1 MAARAR
7 WKKAGKHIAESNEE
21 ILDENSDQKSNLDQK
36 SYLDQKSNFQR
47 RLRKRAANNDAKAKN
62 AARTFKKKT
71 RATRR
76 RKISSSD

>member
-7 WKKAGKHIAESNEE
+7 WKKAGKNITEFNEE
-21 ILDENSDQKSNLDQK
+21 ILDEN
-36 SYLDQKSNFQR
+36 LDQKSNFQR
-47 RLRKRAANNDAKAKN
+47 RLRKRAANNDARAKN
-62 AARTFKKKT
+62 AAKTFKKKT

>member
-7 WKKAGKHIAESNEE
+7 WKKAGKNITESNEE
-21 ILDENSDQKSNLDQK
+21 ILDENSDQKSN
-36 SYLDQKSNFQR
+36 FQR
-47 RLRKRAANNDAKAKN
+47 RLRKRAATNDAKAKN
-62 AARTFKKKT
+62 AAKTFKKKT

>member
-7 WKKAGKHIAESNEE
+7 WKKAGKNITESNEE
-21 ILDENSDQKSNLDQK
+21 ILDEN
-36 SYLDQKSNFQR
+36 LDQKSNFQR
-47 RLRKRAANNDAKAKN
+47 RLRKRAANNDVKAKN
-62 AARTFKKKT
+62 AAKTFKKKT

>member
-7 WKKAGKHIAESNEE
+7 WKKAGKNIAESNEE

-36 SYLDQKSNFQR
+36 SNFQR
-47 RLRKRAANNDAKAKN
+47 RLRKRAANNDATKAKN

>member
-7 WKKAGKHIAESNEE
+7 WKKAGKNIAESNEE
-21 ILDENSDQKSNLDQK
+21 ILDENSDQKSN
-36 SYLDQKSNFQR
+36 LDQKSNFQR

>member
-7 WKKAGKHIAESNEE
+7 WKKAGKNIAESNEE

-36 SYLDQKSNFQR
+36 SNFQR
-47 RLRKRAANNDAKAKN
+47 RLRKRAATNDAKAKN